1 MLYVYYVWL
10 DLRAFWPKCL
20 FMHQGLHN
28 LSCSN
33 VYTSERYY
41 LLHWLTLQNAAE
53 NDDLQ
58 SGNDSEDEDADGD
71 EDDEVP
77 SIRCLITCV
86 TLSMLQSSLLPNNVG
101 L

>member
-1 MLYVYYVWL
+1 
-10 DLRAFWPKCL
+10 
-20 FMHQGLHN
+20 
-28 LSCSN
+28 
-33 VYTSERYY
+33 